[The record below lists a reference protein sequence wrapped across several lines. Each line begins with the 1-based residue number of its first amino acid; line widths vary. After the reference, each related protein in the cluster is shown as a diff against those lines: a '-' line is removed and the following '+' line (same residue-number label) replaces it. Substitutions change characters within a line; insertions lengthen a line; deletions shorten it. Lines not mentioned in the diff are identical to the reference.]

1 MILFLFDKKKRKL
14 KVFNVAENNG
24 HYDDDEG
31 EDVADDSRLFFL
43 GFQAAG
49 KTLEGRP
56 PHV

>member
-24 HYDDDEG
+24 HYGDDEG
-31 EDVADDSRLFFL
+31 EDVADDSRLLFL
-43 GFQAAG
+43 CSPAAG
-49 KTLEGRP
+49 RMLEDHP